1 MEHNLNAQLST
12 DLNYGS
18 SARTIEPYGI
28 EHIPETDRHGKPYT
42 QFTTWLSANLT
53 LSLLITGFFPAL
65 LGLSVWQSLSAVV
78 VGSILGASLMG
89 VLSTMGVKLG
99 VPVQIQA
106 RGPLGFL
113 GNLVPVS
120 FVNVFASVGWAVV
133 NTVFAAL
140 ALQQIIDVPFWLG
153 AGLIFAVVGIFSV
166 WGYNLLHLI
175 NKIGSLILGILFLVI
190 TVLALGKADWSF
202 GVNTEAPAFI
212 GEGGGWITA
221 VGFFLAWSLAW
232 APFASDFARYLP
244 VKTSAP
250 RVASL
255 TALGNLVPSLWL
267 GCTGVLVS
275 NFAGGLAPVEAI
287 AELTGDWA
295 PLAMAALVLGCLPTN
310 GLVVYG
316 GALSVLTLGI
326 KVSRQMGAVLIV
338 VTAYIIALL
347 LQDNIYTTFY
357 DFLLLSGYFIAPY
370 MVVVL
375 LDYYVGGRRRLER
388 LGELFDKRRAFEWG
402 FFAWVIG
409 CAASSPFWV
418 WTRWTGPIATAHP
431 EWGDLSH
438 YVGAAVAAIAYLA
451 FLKLRPLSRTT
462 PTQPAAAPATLT
474 PDIYEKQI

>member
-1 MEHNLNAQLST
+1 MEQEQTAQLSA
-12 DLNYGS
+12 DLNYGA

-65 LGLSVWQSLSAVV
+65 LGLSVWQSISAVV
-78 VGSILGASLMG
+78 VGSLLGALLMG
-89 VLSTMGVKLG
+89 VLSTMGVRLG

-113 GNLVPVS
+113 GNLLPVS

-140 ALQQIIDVPFWLG
+140 ALQQIINIPFWLG
-153 AGLIFAVVGIFSV
+153 AGLIFAVVAIFSV

-175 NKIGSLILGILFLVI
+175 NKIGSVILGVLFLII
-190 TVLALGKADWSF
+190 TVLALRQADWSF
-202 GVNTEAPAFI
+202 GVNTEAPAYI
-212 GEGGGWITA
+212 GEGGGWVTA

-244 VKTSAP
+244 IKTSAT
-250 RVASL
+250 RVASF

-326 KVSRQMGAVLIV
+326 KVSRQVGAMLIV
-338 VTAYIIALL
+338 VVAYVIALL
-347 LQDNIYTTFY
+347 LQENIYTTFY

-375 LDYYVGGRRRLER
+375 LDYFVGGRRRLDR
-388 LGELFDKRRAFEWG
+388 LGELFDKRRGVEWG
-402 FFAWVIG
+402 FFAWLIG
-409 CAASSPFWV
+409 CAASAPFWV
-418 WTRWTGPIATAHP
+418 WTRWTGPIAAANP
-431 EWGDLSH
+431 ELGDLSH
-438 YVGAAVAAIAYLA
+438 YVGALVAAVAYFV
-451 FLKLRPLSRTT
+451 FLRLRPLSRTT
-462 PTQPAAAPATLT
+462 PGVESARIQDSSTITRR
-474 PDIYEKQI
+474 